1 MNHFAILI
9 QLLRNRKQ
17 VLVDIQKQI
26 KLDSK
31 IASLI
36 LSSSCCFACYGAI
49 MGAYSGSLQ
58 IASSTVKL
66 PALYLLTLLI
76 CLPTLF
82 IFDTL
87 FGSSLSFPQ
96 YVAMGLTAAGTTSLL
111 LVSFAPVM
119 LFFLLSIRDYNFFL
133 LLNVL
138 VMAFTGA
145 IGIRLFYNDMCDVV
159 GPKVSCRLPRRY
171 LLMSWIVLYGLIG
184 SQLGWTLSPFVGMP
198 EVHFQ
203 AFRSGVDSN
212 FYAEVLRILEAVI
225 GP

>member
-31 IASLI
+31 IVSLLLAS
-36 LSSSCCFACYGAI
+36 SFCFACYGAI
-49 MGAYSGSLQ
+49 MGAYSGSFQL
-58 IASSTVKL
+58 ASSVVKL

-87 FGSSLSFPQ
+87 LGSPLSFVQ
-96 YVAMGLTAAGTTSLL
+96 YVTMGLTAVATTSLL
-111 LVSFAPVM
+111 LVSFTPVM
-119 LFFLLSIRDYNFFL
+119 LFFLLSIRDYHFFL

-138 VMAFTGA
+138 VMAFAGA
-145 IGIRLFYNDMCDVV
+145 IGIRLFYFDICDMV
-159 GPKVSCRLPRRY
+159 GPKVSSRLPRRY
-171 LLMSWIVLYGLIG
+171 LLRSWIVLYGLIG
-184 SQLGWTLSPFVGMP
+184 SQLGWTLSPFVGIPNMP
-198 EVHFQ
+198 FQ

-212 FYAEVLRILEAVI
+212 FYAEVMRAFAAVM